1 MRRKLLFVIIYLYA
15 LVFSVLKTIRL
26 PNNWSEAHWVMDYK
40 FGFIKRGLA
49 GELFSFFLEKT
60 EQNMLFISVFILIIL
75 YASLLFIAYRETV
88 RSKEGIE
95 TVLFYVI
102 FFLSQY
108 IIFTAH
114 LIGYLDH
121 LIFLLT
127 ILVIWLLKSRKVLLP
142 SVLVSI
148 SILIHE
154 ISFFLMVP
162 ICCFALIISEID
174 ENGFSIKDILA
185 RGMVKKILIFLILPL
200 ITTFGVS
207 IYQEILGKTDHSQIF
222 NYLEHFQFMDRKA
235 ADSVASAYTVKF
247 TEYFSEE
254 SPHFFQRIFVSKGSI
269 FFGIPILFMMY
280 LVYRRFKRINIYLL
294 LLLAVIVLFPLCLH
308 AIAWD
313 TYRIWSF
320 PFMILFLGFW
330 ILNSKITSRSD
341 ASEKMFLIEIIFA
354 VISILFVSLVP
365 NNLLDNEVERFSL
378 LERLVILLPL
388 LIIWFYYYKKAPIKI
403 Y

>member
-60 EQNMLFISVFILIIL
+60 EQNILFISVFILIIL

-207 IYQEILGKTDHSQIF
+207 IYQEILGTTDHSQIF

-354 VISILFVSLVP
+354 VISVLFVSLVP

>member
-1 MRRKLLFVIIYLYA
+1 M
-15 LVFSVLKTIRL
+15 

-60 EQNMLFISVFILIIL
+60 EQNILFISVFILIIL

-207 IYQEILGKTDHSQIF
+207 IYQEILGTTDHSQIF
-222 NYLEHFQFMDRKA
+222 NYLEHFQFMDKKA

-254 SPHFFQRIFVSKGSI
+254 SPHFFQRIFVSKGSV

>member
-1 MRRKLLFVIIYLYA
+1 M
-15 LVFSVLKTIRL
+15 

-60 EQNMLFISVFILIIL
+60 EQNILFISVFILIIL

-207 IYQEILGKTDHSQIF
+207 IYQEILGTTDHSQIF

-354 VISILFVSLVP
+354 VISVLFVSLVP